1 MNYNRFKVGFVKN
14 NRMPAIVVA
23 CVHTFVE
30 GIIFHPGLMQRNDSV
45 SVTRKYMGQR
55 TCLGACQLRYVTAS
69 LHACSH
75 H

>member
-1 MNYNRFKVGFVKN
+1 MNYNRFMVFFKN

-30 GIIFHPGLMQRNDSV
+30 GFICHPGLMQRDGSV
-45 SVTRKYMGQR
+45 SVTRKYKGQS
-55 TCLGACQLRYVTAS
+55 TCLVVCQLRYVTAS
-69 LHACSH
+69 LHARTH